1 MEGEPVPAVEQ
12 TGAAE
17 RVRAAVVETETV
29 LRLLAPDATGIPV
42 RCGLTYDPDD
52 PYAVHLLFHLD
63 ARDGDEI
70 GWSFARDLL
79 AVGLEEPSGMGDVR
93 IWPWTTPD
101 GESVALALSSPDG
114 QAVFEVPRAP
124 LARFLD
130 AAYTTVPAGRE
141 GDRLDDPDTWLSG
154 QGDSGL

>member
-1 MEGEPVPAVEQ
+1 MEGEPVP
-12 TGAAE
+12 AAE
-17 RVRAAVVETETV
+17 RVRAAVVERETV

-63 ARDGDEI
+63 ARDGEAI
-70 GWSFARDLL
+70 GWSFARELL
-79 AVGLEEPSGMGDVR
+79 AAGLEEPSGMGDVR

-114 QAVFEVPRAP
+114 QAVFEAPRTP
-124 LARFLD
+124 LVQFLH
-130 AAYTTVPAGRE
+130 ASYATVPPGRE
-141 GDRLDDPDTWLSG
+141 GERLVDPDVWLGDQGTSG
-154 QGDSGL
+154 R